1 MFDSLGQFGAAFW
14 GFMSPGVLFTVLWA
28 TFLGIVIGALPGLTA
43 TMGVALMTTL
53 TFTMPHT
60 QAILVLVCIYVG
72 AIYGGSRSAILL
84 NIPGTPASACSTL
97 DGYPA
102 GAPGP
107 GRAAPWASPP
117 RARGSARCLA
127 RCAWPRFTP
136 VLSEMALKFQS
147 FEFFWIALFGI
158 VIAGTLAGGDAL
170 KGYLAGFLGLWIA
183 TIGQEPYYNY
193 QRFAFGSTDLA
204 GGIGL
209 LPALVGAFGV
219 AEVLQ
224 AMRGPAVKAIS
235 STIDSVIPRIAD
247 VLQHWRTI
255 LRSGAIGTFIG
266 ILPGLGEDTAAWSS
280 YAAARRASKEKEKYG
295 KGSIEGLMSAET
307 GESACVPGAIIPVL
321 TLAVPGSAPA
331 AVLMAAM
338 MIHDLN
344 PGPNLMLQ
352 TPEFFYQI
360 VAMLVIADMSKLL
373 FGLDAGAAAAVDP
386 ARAARAA
393 DAGRVRAVRGRRL
406 RHHLARVRH
415 LRHAVLR
422 LRRLRPARAQVPDG
436 ADDPGAGAGRSAGE
450 EPDARAGAVGRQR
463 RPVLHAARVR
473 GPLRHHHPVD
483 PVVDPGRQPVGCATR
498 SPPGGASIGGKR
510 RWRLTGLGPISQDG

>member
-1 MFDSLGQFGAAFW
+1 MLDSLGQFGSAF
-14 GFMSPGVLFTVLWA
+14 GMFMSPGVLVTVLWA

-60 QAILVLVCIYVG
+60 EAILVLVCIYVG

-97 DGYPA
+97 DGFPLA
-102 GAPGP
+102 RQGLA
-107 GRAAPWASPP
+107 GRAMGISTS
-117 RARGSARCLA
+117 GSWLGTLFGTLCVATL
-127 RCAWPRFTP
+127 TP
-136 VLSEMALKFQS
+136 VLAELALTFQS
-147 FEFFWIALFGI
+147 YEFFWIAVFGI
-158 VIAGTLAGGDAL
+158 VICGTLSGGDAL

-183 TIGQEPYYNY
+183 TIGQEPHYNF
-193 QRFAFGSTDLA
+193 QRFAFGFTDLA

-224 AMRGPAVKAIS
+224 AMRAPAAKAVS
-235 STIDSVIPRIAD
+235 NTVDSVIPRIGD
-247 VLQHWRTI
+247 VLRHWRTI

-331 AVLMAAM
+331 AALMAAM
-338 MIHDLN
+338 LIHDIN
-344 PGPNLMLQ
+344 PGPMLMIQ

-373 FGLDAGAAAAVDP
+373 FGLTLVRPLLWILLVPRERLMPIVFVLCTVGAFAITSRIFDIYVMLFF
-386 ARAARAA
+386 
-393 DAGRVRAVRGRRL
+393 GLIGF
-406 RHHLARVRH
+406 
-415 LRHAVLR
+415 VLR
-422 LRRLRPARAQVPDG
+422 ELKFPMAPMILGLVLGELLENNLTRALVLSDGSLAPFFTRPISGVLAAITIFSIVWSIPAAQV
-436 ADDPGAGAGRSAGE
+436 AI
-450 EPDARAGAVGRQR
+450 R
-463 RPVLHAARVR
+463 RRVR
-473 GPLRHHHPVD
+473 GLLR
-483 PVVDPGRQPVGCATR
+483 R
-498 SPPGGASIGGKR
+498 GA
-510 RWRLTGLGPISQDG
+510 PA

>member
-1 MFDSLGQFGAAFW
+1 MKTSRTGSEPRMLSSLEQFGGALAHLLSGW
-14 GFMSPGVLFTVLWA
+14 GVLNVFWA

-53 TFTMPHT
+53 TFSMEHNH
-60 QAILVLVCIYVG
+60 ALLVLICVYVG
-72 AIYGGSRSAILL
+72 AIYGGSRTAILL

-97 DGYPA
+97 DGHQLA
-102 GAPGP
+102 RQGLA
-107 GRAAPWASPP
+107 GRAMGISTS
-117 RARGSARCLA
+117 GSWLGTLFGIVCVAAL
-127 RCAWPRFTP
+127 TP
-136 VLSEMALKFQS
+136 VLSEVALKFQS
-147 FEFFWIALFGI
+147 FEFFWIAVFGI
-158 VIAGTLAGGDAL
+158 VIAGTLSGGDPI
-170 KGYLAGFLGLWIA
+170 KGYLAGFLGLFIA
-183 TIGQEPYYNY
+183 TIGQEPHYNY

-224 AMRGPAVKAIS
+224 SMRGPAVEAVNSK
-235 STIDSVIPRIAD
+235 IDSVIPRLED
-247 VLQHWRTI
+247 VFKYWRTI

-280 YAAARRASKEKEKYG
+280 YAAARRASKEPEKYG
-295 KGSIEGLMSAET
+295 KGSVEGLMSAET

-338 MIHDLN
+338 LIHDLN

-373 FGLDAGAAAAVDP
+373 FGLTLVRPLLLILLVPRERLMPVVFVLCVVGSYAITS
-386 ARAARAA
+386 
-393 DAGRVRAVRGRRL
+393 RVFDIYVMLFFGLVGFMLRELKFPMAPLILGLVLGDLLEKNLTRGL
-406 RHHLARVRH
+406 
-415 LRHAVLR
+415 VLSGGSIA
-422 LRRLRPARAQVPDG
+422 PFFT
-436 ADDPGAGAGRSAGE
+436 
-450 EPDARAGAVGRQR
+450 
-463 RPVLHAARVR
+463 RPV
-473 GPLRHHHPVD
+473 
-483 PVVDPGRQPVGCATR
+483 CA
-498 SPPGGASIGGKR
+498 I
-510 RWRLTGLGPISQDG
+510 